1 MGSFLQR
8 PIESSRNTIMAIG
21 LPVHTGL
28 FRTNSYSR
36 SVRSKLIVKV
46 SQGEGDQSQKPT
58 IGIDCG
64 LHSCEWISPAVCRIF
79 IKEYLRCTKENE
91 ENCSLFVDNNF
102 YDVNFLILPL
112 VNQDGYYYTWEND
125 RLWRKTRSP
134 NKGKEVIRG
143 HFVKNYIR

>member
-1 MGSFLQR
+1 MDRQLDVR
-8 PIESSRNTIMAIG
+8 W
-21 LPVHTGL
+21 L
-28 FRTNSYSR
+28 FF
-36 SVRSKLIVKV
+36 KA
-46 SQGEGDQSQKPT
+46 SQGEGDQSTKPT

-79 IKEYLRCTKENE
+79 IKEYLRCTQENE

-102 YDVNFLILPL
+102 YDVNFQILPL

-134 NKGKEVIRG
+134 NKGKEVICDQ
-143 HFVKNYIR
+143 FVKNYIRLVPGRAT

>member
-1 MGSFLQR
+1 MGW
-8 PIESSRNTIMAIG
+8 
-21 LPVHTGL
+21 
-28 FRTNSYSR
+28 
-36 SVRSKLIVKV
+36 KLILKA
-46 SQGEGDQSQKPT
+46 SQGEGDQSTKPT

-79 IKEYLRCTKENE
+79 IKEYHRCTQENE

-134 NKGKEVIRG
+134 NKGKEVICDQ
-143 HFVKNYIR
+143 FVKNYIRQHVCWNRSESQC